1 MKKIIVLIF
10 LLFIFENRG
19 FSQSNREISFL
30 LEGECHKVLNHLV
43 KQTKNDSLAV
53 SYFLENY
60 IILDNP
66 IRNIKHKSYKY
77 IIKVFSSK
85 SNKDNFCISKLEY
98 YNKSLLIK
106 SKAKQ

>member
-10 LLFIFENRG
+10 LLFIFASKT
-19 FSQSNREISFL
+19 FSQSNKEISFL
-30 LEGECHKVLNHLV
+30 LEGKCYKVLNHLV

-66 IRNIKHKSYKY
+66 IRDIKHKSYKY
-77 IIKVFSSK
+77 IFEVFSNK
-85 SNKDNFCISKLEY
+85 SNKDNFCISKPEY

-106 SKAKQ
+106 SEPK